1 MSNDTIVI
9 RPAQVND
16 AKKLL
21 DIYSPYILNTAVTF
35 EYDVPSTE
43 QFKERILSITQKYP
57 YILAQC
63 GDEILGYAY
72 ASEFKSRAAYS
83 CSAEVS
89 IYVKQERRHMGTG
102 KKLYTA
108 LENILRAQNICNLY
122 ACIASPKTPDKYLD
136 KNSINF
142 HKAVGYSTVGEFH
155 NCAYKFGIWYNMVF
169 MEKFINNHSE
179 NRADLIPITET
190 DINSLL
196 A

>member
-1 MSNDTIVI
+1 MRHIHALRRFRYT
-9 RPAQVND
+9 
-16 AKKLL
+16 
-21 DIYSPYILNTAVTF
+21 
-35 EYDVPSTE
+35 
-43 QFKERILSITQKYP
+43 LSKRDGIW
-57 YILAQC
+57 
-63 GDEILGYAY
+63 
-72 ASEFKSRAAYS
+72 ASA
-83 CSAEVS
+83 
-89 IYVKQERRHMGTG
+89 

-155 NCAYKFGIWYNMVF
+155 NCAYKFGTWYNMVF

>member
-1 MSNDTIVI
+1 MSNDGIVI

-89 IYVKQERRHMGTG
+89 IYVKQERRHMGIG
-102 KKLYTA
+102 KKLYTPSKIFCVRKTFATFTLA
-108 LENILRAQNICNLY
+108 LQA
-122 ACIASPKTPDKYLD
+122 PKRR
-136 KNSINF
+136 INTLTK
-142 HKAVGYSTVGEFH
+142 KA
-155 NCAYKFGIWYNMVF
+155 
-169 MEKFINNHSE
+169 
-179 NRADLIPITET
+179 
-190 DINSLL
+190 
-196 A
+196 

>member
-1 MSNDTIVI
+1 MSNDGIVI
-9 RPAQVND
+9 RPAQVSD
-16 AKKLL
+16 TKKLL

-89 IYVKQERRHMGTG
+89 IYIKQERRHMGIG
-102 KKLYTA
+102 KKALYRPRKYFACTKH
-108 LENILRAQNICNLY
+108 LQPLRLHCKPQN
-122 ACIASPKTPDKYLD
+122 A
-136 KNSINF
+136 
-142 HKAVGYSTVGEFH
+142 G
-155 NCAYKFGIWYNMVF
+155 
-169 MEKFINNHSE
+169 
-179 NRADLIPITET
+179 
-190 DINSLL
+190 
-196 A
+196 